1 MFDLLYYWRDI
12 YDLSQSPNFEES
24 VFQAYLFLGRTMLS
38 EALTKEG
45 PLMRLQQ
52 KVGHGLDLFNASW
65 QLSTG
70 LSMEIMWKACRPDT
84 PPTLPQLSV
93 YLKLEELADRFDRAV
108 WRSQVP
114 VAQLSSIRGSI
125 ASALSAIRSQNV
137 QGENLTGVSLLHFSS
152 QCSCDRTDALSQN
165 VTTAIADIEI
175 QYGTE
180 DARNSPY
187 FQDEFEGLSQHCD
200 LADSPLC
207 SETTNAA
214 PILDPL
220 VHLLA
225 GRPTKLASSGESGPS
240 TSALFSSLKNYSG
253 NSGTT
258 TGWMGLRGT
267 TPIGMLQKM

>member
-1 MFDLLYYWRDI
+1 
-12 YDLSQSPNFEES
+12 
-24 VFQAYLFLGRTMLS
+24 
-38 EALTKEG
+38 
-45 PLMRLQQ
+45 
-52 KVGHGLDLFNASW
+52 
-65 QLSTG
+65 
-70 LSMEIMWKACRPDT
+70 MEIMWKACRPDT

-137 QGENLTGVSLLHFSS
+137 QGKFDWCKPATFSS

-240 TSALFSSLKNYSG
+240 TSTLFSSLKSYSG

-267 TPIGMLQKM
+267 TPIRMLQRCKSLIQINCARLDGEPDRLQQQRRNC